1 MSKNSNIVLTKTYGS
16 YGINITNSYT
26 DFDLIGKEL
35 KSNPLVYF
43 YNSFGKAIFD
53 YSETVDLDDIEL
65 LNLFLQGIT
74 NGNTFTVSNGY
85 YIKEQDGITSSI
97 NGVYQFDG
105 STGDN
110 IFLTT
115 VVSLTGINNAEYRYE
130 NDYFV
135 NPPKLDLNTGFT
147 GDTAYIIKSV
157 TNSGEI
163 TKLGLY
169 ENDLVEISYAGNT
182 ANIDRLN
189 VEKVEVSSDGEEFIF
204 VKVYMVI
211 NHNCLY

>member
-53 YSETVDLDDIEL
+53 YSETIDLDDIEL

-85 YIKEQDGITSSI
+85 YIKEQDGITSNI
-97 NGVYQFDG
+97 NGIYQFDG
-105 STGDN
+105 VQNSN
-110 IFLTT
+110 LILAT
-115 VVSLTGINNAEYRYE
+115 VISASSLNTAENRYE
-130 NDYFV
+130 RQNNQQSIFCYF
-135 NPPKLDLNTGFT
+135 T
-147 GDTAYIIKSV
+147 
-157 TNSGEI
+157 
-163 TKLGLY
+163 
-169 ENDLVEISYAGNT
+169 
-182 ANIDRLN
+182 
-189 VEKVEVSSDGEEFIF
+189 
-204 VKVYMVI
+204 
-211 NHNCLY
+211 